1 MIKAIYKRRS
11 DGDYDFVAA
20 FETEQL
26 PAAPSNWPD
35 EIVEW
40 MNAENELPLIIE
52 NLPLNKLADVW
63 CPHGDQC
70 PNT

>member
-1 MIKAIYKRRS
+1 MTKAIYKRRD

-26 PAAPSNWPD
+26 PEPPSNWPD

-40 MNAENELPLIIE
+40 LNSEGETPMIVENID
-52 NLPLNKLADVW
+52 LNKLPDVYR
-63 CPHGDQC
+63 P
-70 PNT
+70 